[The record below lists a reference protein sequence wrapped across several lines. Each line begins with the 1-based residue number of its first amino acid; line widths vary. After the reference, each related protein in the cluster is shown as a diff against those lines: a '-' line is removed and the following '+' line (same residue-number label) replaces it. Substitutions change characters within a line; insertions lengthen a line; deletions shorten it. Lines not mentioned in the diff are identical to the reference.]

1 MRKLIAAA
9 AVVVLSFGG
18 ANAAFATPP
27 NWSPNVFIRGVYNC
41 HLTGGFIVQPG
52 STGLAQFTL
61 DGKGNVTSAP
71 GELIV
76 TLGEITTPST
86 PDDGFFFTNSA
97 SYRRCAYTPSGGSY
111 SVNPNGTG
119 TLTIDWTA
127 SGNNVGICSGDI
139 TTNYDILIDNPG
151 SFTVNSTDFP
161 DLCGDPDS
169 DYASCGSS
177 FTGTCKQQAF
187 VP

>member
-86 PDDGFFFTNSA
+86 PDDGFFSPIQRATGDVHTRLPAVPIRLIRMVLEHLLSIGLPAAITLVSA
-97 SYRRCAYTPSGGSY
+97 AEISP
-111 SVNPNGTG
+111 P
-119 TLTIDWTA
+119 
-127 SGNNVGICSGDI
+127 I
-139 TTNYDILIDNPG
+139 TT
-151 SFTVNSTDFP
+151 F
-161 DLCGDPDS
+161 
-169 DYASCGSS
+169 
-177 FTGTCKQQAF
+177 
-187 VP
+187 